1 MKEYCINTIKD
12 FNDYHCLDTFHP
24 MVSVIRKDTIVS
36 MQEHIVHFG
45 LYVLFLK
52 ETDSCKMSYGRTEY
66 DFDSMSVT
74 SFAPGQT
81 VKVVPNSNNSYSKL
95 VALAFHPD
103 FLKRTGLG
111 GKITGYPFFN
121 FSSNEALHMSC
132 KEVETYMSV
141 ISLIEK
147 ELDSSIDRHT
157 KDVLISYIEL
167 LLNHCL
173 RFYDRQFIT
182 RVELNHNVIKKFDS
196 LLNDFLKGKI
206 ETEGIPTVGYFA
218 DKCCLTSAYFGELVK
233 LETGLSAK
241 SYISEKVL
249 AAIKQKLCS
258 DEMSLQ
264 EIAYSMGFKS
274 QSHFVRFFKSHTG
287 MTPGQWRRSN

>member
-1 MKEYCINTIKD
+1 MKEYYIDTIKD
-12 FNDYHCLDTFHP
+12 FNDYHGVETLHP
-24 MVSVIRKDTIVS
+24 MVSIVRRNTIEP
-36 MQEHIVHFG
+36 MPEHMVHFG
-45 LYVLFLK
+45 IYVVFLK

-74 SFAPGQT
+74 SFAPGQK
-81 VKVVPNSNNSYSKL
+81 VKVIPNSKNSYSKL

-111 GKITGYPFFN
+111 GRITGYPFFN
-121 FSSNEALHMSC
+121 FSSNEALHMSS
-132 KEVETYMSV
+132 KEVETYQSV
-141 ISLIEK
+141 VSLIEK

-182 RVELNHNVIKKFDS
+182 RVELNHKVIKKFDS
-196 LLNDFLKGKI
+196 LLDDFIREKI
-206 ETEGIPTVGYFA
+206 ETEGVPTVGYFA

-241 SYISEKVL
+241 SYINEKLL
-249 AAIKQKLCS
+249 AAIKQRLCS
-258 DEMSLQ
+258 DEMTLQ

-274 QSHFVRFFKSHTG
+274 QSHFTRFFKNHTG